1 MIHLDESRREEA
13 LRAAFDSAADRIY
26 ERFKADLSD
35 CDVVPVV
42 VGGAMA
48 GAIVARGPV
57 LHACIL
63 PAFKCRWMSKSVLR
77 YLRSV
82 IEKHGYAQTTAA
94 TQEGR
99 DFVARL
105 GFRLE
110 GDVYVLR

>member
-13 LRAAFDSAADRIY
+13 LRAAFDSAIDRIF

-35 CDVVPVV
+35 CDVLPIV
-42 VGGAMA
+42 VGGNVA
-48 GAIVARGPV
+48 GAIVARGPL
-57 LHACIL
+57 LHACVL
-63 PAFKCRWMSKSVLR
+63 PEFKCRWMSKSVLR
-77 YLRSV
+77 YLRAV
-82 IEKHGYAQTTAA
+82 IQKHGCAMTTAS

-105 GFRLE
+105 GFRLD